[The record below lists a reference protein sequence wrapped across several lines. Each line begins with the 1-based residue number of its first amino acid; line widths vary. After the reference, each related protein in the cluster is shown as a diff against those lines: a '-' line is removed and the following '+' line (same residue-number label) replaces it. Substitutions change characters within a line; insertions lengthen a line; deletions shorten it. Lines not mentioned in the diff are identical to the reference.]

1 MPSIQPDLSN
11 HKPYKILIMDDEKY
25 IQTILKKILEKL
37 GYSVEL
43 TANGEDAVERYKAL
57 MEDKAPVDLVLLD
70 LTVPGGMGGKQ
81 ASELILEIDPS
92 AKIVISSGNTHD
104 PLLSDYRANG
114 LKGIL
119 PKPFRLN
126 ALKKIIEQILAQ

>member
-1 MPSIQPDLSN
+1 MLNIQPDSSN

-43 TANGEDAVERYKAL
+43 TTNGEDAVERYRVL
-57 MEDKAPVDLVLLD
+57 MENNAPVDLVLLD
-70 LTVPGGMGGKQ
+70 LTIPGGMGGKQ
-81 ASELILEIDPS
+81 ASELILESDPS
-92 AKIVISSGNTHD
+92 AKIVILSGNPND
-104 PLLSDYRANG
+104 PLLSDYKANG

-119 PKPFRLN
+119 PKPFRLDT
-126 ALKKIIEQILAQ
+126 LKKTIEQILTQ